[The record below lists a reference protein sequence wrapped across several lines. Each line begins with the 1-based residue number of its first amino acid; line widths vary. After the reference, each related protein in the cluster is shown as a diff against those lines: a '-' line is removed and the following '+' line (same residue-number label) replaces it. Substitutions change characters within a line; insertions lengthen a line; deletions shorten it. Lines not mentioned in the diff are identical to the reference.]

1 MVAIPNHQFAMLTSA
16 GDDKYVNVRVVSISS
31 GFGLEEIPFTVELR
45 SKFPVLESLGIWSLL
60 PELLPYP
67 CKLQR
72 SG

>member
-16 GDDKYVNVRVVSISS
+16 GDDKYVNVRVVLISN
-31 GFGLEEIPFTVELR
+31 GFELEEMPFAVELR
-45 SKFPVLESLGIWSLL
+45 SKFSVLESLGMWSLL
-60 PELLPYP
+60 QELLRYL